1 VPRVPYDRHD
11 AHFRRARAAGYRAR
25 SAFKLIELDDRFRI
39 LRTGERV
46 ADLGAWP
53 GAWLQVAAERVG
65 PEGRV
70 VGIDLT
76 AVTPLG
82 APNVVA
88 FEGDV
93 RDPNAIGALRKRL
106 GGPAGVVLSD
116 LSPKLTGVRD
126 TDEARVTELAGAG
139 LDAAAKL
146 LRPGGRLLMKLF
158 MNSDFPALIDRTRQS
173 FAQVKTTK
181 PQATRRGSSEVYI
194 VGLDFRLPPSCG

>member
-11 AHFRRARAAGYRAR
+11 SHFRRARAAGYRAR
-25 SAFKLIELDDRFRI
+25 SAYKLIELDDRFRI
-39 LRTGERV
+39 LRAGERV

-82 APNVVA
+82 VPNVVVIQ
-88 FEGDV
+88 GDV
-93 RDPNAIGALRKRL
+93 RDPDAIGALRKHL

-126 TDEARVTELAGAG
+126 TDEAHATELASAA
-139 LDAAAKL
+139 LDATPKL

-158 MNSDFPALIDRTRQS
+158 MNSDFPTLVDRIRRS
-173 FAQVKTTK
+173 FAQVKTAK
-181 PQATRRGSSEVYI
+181 PVATRRASSEVYVAGI
-194 VGLDFRLPPSCG
+194 DFRQPPSCG

>member
-1 VPRVPYDRHD
+1 VPYDRHD

-25 SAFKLIELDDRFRI
+25 SAYKLIELDDRFRI
-39 LRTGERV
+39 LRAGERV

-65 PEGRV
+65 PEGWV

-82 APNVVA
+82 ARNVVVI
-88 FEGDV
+88 EGDV
-93 RDPNAIGALRKRL
+93 RDPSAIVALRRRL

-116 LSPKLTGVRD
+116 LSPKLSGVRD
-126 TDEARVTELAGAG
+126 TDEARATELAGAA

-146 LRPGGRLLMKLF
+146 LRAGGHLLTKLF

-173 FAQVKTTK
+173 FVQVKTTK
-181 PQATRRGSSEVYI
+181 PEATRRGSSELYVI
-194 VGLDFRLPPSCG
+194 GLDFRPPPSCG